1 VIALSSR
8 EGKLGTKYSGSAP
21 KEDAD
26 DGEHSTLKF
35 ALDGLEVDETELN
48 ALLAEPHA
56 WRSLYDT
63 SGPVTRPYLKC
74 LAALE
79 LKDAVKSAYVAIQ
92 WPSGCK
98 GLIFADAKLKK
109 LKLELGDEGITKLSC
124 QVEVE
129 AVLDKTLLELLD
141 RLGQTIMVEIRAE
154 QHLAQQDLPLVN
166 KFGVDEQP
174 DAPPARHASKRRLN

>member
-1 VIALSSR
+1 VISLSSR
-8 EGKLGTKYSGSAP
+8 EATLGPKYSGAAP
-21 KEDAD
+21 KES
-26 DGEHSTLKF
+26 GEPDEQSTLKF
-35 ALDGLEVDETELN
+35 ELAGIELDQNELN

-63 SGPVTRPYLKC
+63 SGPVARPYLKC
-74 LAALE
+74 LKCLE
-79 LKDAVKSAYVAIQ
+79 LKDKVKGAFVGILWST
-92 WPSGCK
+92 GGK
-98 GLIFADAKLKK
+98 GPVFTDATLKK
-109 LKLELGDEGITKLSC
+109 LELELGDEGITRLSC

-129 AVLDKTLLELLD
+129 AVLDKTLLALLE